1 MGVTFT
7 RDFEN
12 MEMKEQISDQF
23 TYLNTLFIISH
34 CIFKKSCPFSK
45 ATHTNMHIYIY
56 I

>member
-23 TYLNTLFIISH
+23 TYLNTLFTIRTDLWPSDNQIKMREQS
-34 CIFKKSCPFSK
+34 
-45 ATHTNMHIYIY
+45 
-56 I
+56 